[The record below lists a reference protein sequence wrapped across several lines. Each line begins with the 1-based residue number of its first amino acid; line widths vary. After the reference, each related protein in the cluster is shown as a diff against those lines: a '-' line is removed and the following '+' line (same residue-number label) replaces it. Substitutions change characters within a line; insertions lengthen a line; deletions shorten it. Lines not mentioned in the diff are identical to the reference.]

1 MSSYPRS
8 PHRDIPPIGD
18 AAVEALLAG
27 SLPPADAE
35 AELRPLAEAIAALRV
50 APGVHELAGEP
61 AARAAYR
68 GRFGRLARPARANRR
83 RKRVLGSVLTAKVAV
98 AAAVAAGALTSA
110 AYADVLPAPVQ
121 NLAHRTLDAPAP
133 HMTAPARQPR
143 RAGLRGQQTRDGLC
157 HAWAHAEADGR
168 PGEKAVAF
176 RNLAAA
182 AGGAAQVTA
191 YCAAA
196 AHRGTQPPGQQ
207 VSHPQGKPS
216 AASSPNPAGH
226 ANRQAGQPPEPP
238 WPSGSP
244 EPSESPA
251 APGRPIGQPPLAAQ
265 ASSLP
270 ASAAGMSRPTNAS
283 AIPVRASPR

>member
-1 MSSYPRS
+1 MPSYPRS
-8 PHRDIPPIGD
+8 PHRDIAPMGD
-18 AAVEALLAG
+18 ATVEALLAG
-27 SLPPADAE
+27 SLPPADAA

-50 APGVHELAGEP
+50 APGVHELVGEP

-83 RKRVLGSVLTAKVAV
+83 RKCVLGSVLTAKLAV
-98 AAAVAAGALTSA
+98 AAAVAVGALTSA

-133 HMTAPARQPR
+133 HISTPAKQP
-143 RAGLRGQQTRDGLC
+143 AGPGSAATDADGLC

-168 PGEKAVAF
+168 PREEAVAF

-196 AHRGTQPPGQQ
+196 AHPGTPQGQK
-207 VSHPQGKPS
+207 VSHPQGKPT

-226 ANRQAGQPPEPP
+226 ATGK
-238 WPSGSP
+238 
-244 EPSESPA
+244 
-251 APGRPIGQPPLAAQ
+251 
-265 ASSLP
+265 P
-270 ASAAGMSRPTNAS
+270 ASHPDHPRHPSHPPHPSAQSAS
-283 AIPVRASPR
+283 HR

>member
-8 PHRDIPPIGD
+8 PRRGIPPIGD

-61 AARAAYR
+61 AARAVYR
-68 GRFGRLARPARANRR
+68 RRFGRPARPARANRS

-98 AAAVAAGALTSA
+98 AATVAAGALTSA
-110 AYADVLPAPVQ
+110 AFAGVLPAPVQ

-133 HMTAPARQPR
+133 HMTAPARQP
-143 RAGLRGQQTRDGLC
+143 AAPGSAASDADGLC
-157 HAWAHAEADGR
+157 HAWAHAKADGR
-168 PGEKAVAF
+168 PGEKAVAL

-196 AHRGTQPPGQQ
+196 AHPGTQPPGQQ
-207 VSHPQGKPS
+207 VGHPQGKPS
-216 AASSPNPAGH
+216 AASPPNPAGH
-226 ANRQAGQPPEPP
+226 PTGK
-238 WPSGSP
+238 
-244 EPSESPA
+244 
-251 APGRPIGQPPLAAQ
+251 
-265 ASSLP
+265 P
-270 ASAAGMSRPTNAS
+270 ASHPSHPGHPGHPSHPGHPPHPGAQSAS
-283 AIPVRASPR
+283 HP

>member
-8 PHRDIPPIGD
+8 PYRDIPPIGD

-27 SLPPADAE
+27 SLPPADAA

-50 APGVHELAGEP
+50 APGVHELVGEP

-83 RKRVLGSVLTAKVAV
+83 RKSVLGSVLTAKLAV

-110 AYADVLPAPVQ
+110 AYANVLPAPVQ

-133 HMTAPARQPR
+133 HMTTPARQP
-143 RAGLRGQQTRDGLC
+143 AGPGSAATEAGGLC
-157 HAWAHAEADGR
+157 HAWARAEADGR
-168 PGEKAVAF
+168 PREEAVAF

-182 AGGAAQVTA
+182 AGGAAQVKA

-196 AHRGTQPPGQQ
+196 GHRGTQPPGQQ
-207 VSHPQGKPS
+207 ASHPQGKPS
-216 AASSPNPAGH
+216 AASSHTPAGH
-226 ANRQAGQPPEPP
+226 A
-238 WPSGSP
+238 SGK
-244 EPSESPA
+244 
-251 APGRPIGQPPLAAQ
+251 
-265 ASSLP
+265 P
-270 ASAAGMSRPTNAS
+270 ASHPSHPSHPAHPSHPSHPPHPSAQSAS
-283 AIPVRASPR
+283 HP

>member
-8 PHRDIPPIGD
+8 PRRGIPPIGD

-27 SLPPADAE
+27 SLPPADAD

-61 AARAAYR
+61 AARAVYR
-68 GRFGRLARPARANRR
+68 RRFGRLARPARANRR

-133 HMTAPARQPR
+133 HITGPARQP
-143 RAGLRGQQTRDGLC
+143 AAPGSAATDADGLC
-157 HAWAHAEADGR
+157 HAWAQAKAGGR
-168 PGEKAVAF
+168 PREEAAAF

-182 AGGAAQVTA
+182 AGGPARVTA
-191 YCAAA
+191 YCAPA
-196 AHRGTQPPGQQ
+196 AHRGTPPPGHQAG
-207 VSHPQGKPS
+207 HPQGKPS
-216 AASSPNPAGH
+216 AASAPHPAGH
-226 ANRQAGQPPEPP
+226 ATGK
-238 WPSGSP
+238 
-244 EPSESPA
+244 
-251 APGRPIGQPPLAAQ
+251 
-265 ASSLP
+265 P
-270 ASAAGMSRPTNAS
+270 ASHPGHPDHPSHPSHPSHPGHPPHPGAQTAS
-283 AIPVRASPR
+283 HP

>member
-8 PHRDIPPIGD
+8 PRRGIPPIGD

-61 AARAAYR
+61 AARAVYR
-68 GRFGRLARPARANRR
+68 RRFGRPARPARANRR

-110 AYADVLPAPVQ
+110 AFAGVLPAPVQ

-133 HMTAPARQPR
+133 HMTAPARQP
-143 RAGLRGQQTRDGLC
+143 AAPGSAATDADGLC
-157 HAWAHAEADGR
+157 HAWAHAKADGR

-196 AHRGTQPPGQQ
+196 AHPGTQPPGQQ
-207 VSHPQGKPS
+207 VGHPQGKPS

-226 ANRQAGQPPEPP
+226 PTGK
-238 WPSGSP
+238 
-244 EPSESPA
+244 
-251 APGRPIGQPPLAAQ
+251 
-265 ASSLP
+265 P
-270 ASAAGMSRPTNAS
+270 ASHPSHPGHPGHPSHPGHPPHPGAQSAS
-283 AIPVRASPR
+283 HP

>member
-8 PHRDIPPIGD
+8 PHRDVPPIGD

-27 SLPPADAE
+27 SLPPADAD

-68 GRFGRLARPARANRR
+68 GRFGRLARPAGANRR
-83 RKRVLGSVLTAKVAV
+83 RKRGPGSVLTAKVAV
-98 AAAVAAGALTSA
+98 AAVVAAGALTSA

-121 NLAHRTLDAPAP
+121 NLAHRTLNAPAP
-133 HMTAPARQPR
+133 RITEPARQP
-143 RAGLRGQQTRDGLC
+143 AAPGTAATDADGFC

-168 PGEKAVAF
+168 PREEAVAF
-176 RNLAAA
+176 RNLATA

-191 YCAAA
+191 YCATA
-196 AHRGTQPPGQQ
+196 AHRGTQPPGQK
-207 VSHPQGKPS
+207 VSHRHGKPS

-226 ANRQAGQPPEPP
+226 ATGK
-238 WPSGSP
+238 
-244 EPSESPA
+244 
-251 APGRPIGQPPLAAQ
+251 
-265 ASSLP
+265 P
-270 ASAAGMSRPTNAS
+270 ASHPSHPDHPSHPSHPPHPGAQSAS
-283 AIPVRASPR
+283 HP